1 MPEAFSLFPSNSNTP
16 AGDRRKV
23 LISGAGGNIGRYFC
37 EHNQG
42 RYDLRLGVH
51 SPDERKGIESFGDTV
66 QLDITDLSSLQSAC
80 KDIHTVVHLA
90 GDPSPT
96 ADWASLLPVNI
107 VGTYNTFVA
116 ARDAGCRR
124 VIFAS
129 SIHAISGYPEDVQVK
144 SNDPVNPGDLY
155 GVSKCFGE
163 ALARYFAEQEGV
175 SAIALRIGGFQP
187 RSVAKGETGVQMLD
201 AWVSQRDLF
210 QLICRCIDADHL
222 KFAIFSGLSDN
233 RFKRMDIDDAR
244 QLVGYAP
251 VDDSTEINQ
260 ELAAL
265 NLGDRVSSHSVA
277 DGAPSGA
284 KPQNVKVIPQ

>member
-1 MPEAFSLFPSNSNTP
+1 M
-16 AGDRRKV
+16 
-23 LISGAGGNIGRYFC
+23 LITGAAGNIGYYFA

-51 SPDERKGIESFGDTV
+51 SPDESKEIQRFGEV
-66 QLDITDLSSLQSAC
+66 VHLDVTDLSSLQCAC
-80 KDIHTVVHLA
+80 KGIHTVIHLA
-90 GDPSPT
+90 ADPSPT
-96 ADWASLLPVNI
+96 GEWASLLPINI

-124 VIFAS
+124 VIYAS
-129 SIHAISGYPEDVQVK
+129 SIHAVSGYPADVQVK

-163 ALARYFAEQEGV
+163 ALARYFAEQEGL

-187 RSVAKGETGVQMLD
+187 RSVAKGETGVEMLD

-251 VDDSTEINQ
+251 VDDSTEINE
-260 ELAAL
+260 ELSPL

-284 KPQNVKVIPQ
+284 KPQNVKVIAQ